1 MAVTKARLEARIDPE
16 LDALIEDAARQLRV
30 TKTAFVTETL
40 REAAL
45 KVAAR
50 AETTLMDDQ
59 IFDAML
65 ASLDVA
71 DDSAALADLAAL
83 PRRITT

>member
-1 MAVTKARLEARIDPE
+1 MKLGRDTVPWPYCIADPN
-16 LDALIEDAARQLRV
+16 LGLSCQ
-30 TKTAFVTETL
+30 
-40 REAAL
+40 
-45 KVAAR
+45 
-50 AETTLMDDQ
+50 TLMDDQ